1 MNKVKQITFVAIY
14 AAIIVAFQ
22 TLLSTISGLELTT
35 LLFVAA
41 TLFLPLTTAFNI
53 VIVYCLIEGIL
64 FGFGDWVLLYLVYW
78 SFVVLITR
86 LLRKHLKKHIL
97 LNALVNGIFGFLL
110 GVFFF
115 LEALILYG
123 SSTAI
128 SWYVSG
134 FPTDIFH
141 LFSNVFITLI
151 LFPIISR
158 IMPKIVNVKS
168 KKV

>member
-1 MNKVKQITFVAIY
+1 MNKVNRIAFVAIY
-14 AAIIVAFQ
+14 VAIIVAFQ

-97 LNALVNGIFGFLL
+97 FMLLLVKK
-110 GVFFF
+110 FF
-115 LEALILYG
+115 
-123 SSTAI
+123 
-128 SWYVSG
+128 
-134 FPTDIFH
+134 
-141 LFSNVFITLI
+141 
-151 LFPIISR
+151 
-158 IMPKIVNVKS
+158 
-168 KKV
+168 

>member
-115 LEALILYG
+115 FEALILYG

-151 LFPIISR
+151 FFPIISR